1 MVGSCLADGT
11 AKYTQT
17 YRENKP
23 NGCPSSAKAKFL
35 PCCYQKGDWV
45 DTTGCNSMGR
55 KTQKQTTAGNCPES
69 VKTKQ
74 VNCPYVGPW
83 IAIGGC
89 GADGKQY
96 YRRDVVN
103 STASM
108 SKSENCCFIGAWG
121 GWTPSGDC
129 NGSKRT
135 HTRTRAVLNC
145 PSGTA
150 TTENQQRNCNHCEGR
165 WVDGAVR
172 KQFQRR
178 VRGLMSR
185 PATTYYDRFKTYTY
199 KITKPATNGGR
210 ACSHQDGETKEE
222 NIGQCII
229 SVRRSSYIPNC

>member
-1 MVGSCLADGT
+1 
-11 AKYTQT
+11 
-17 YRENKP
+17 
-23 NGCPSSAKAKFL
+23 
-35 PCCYQKGDWV
+35 
-45 DTTGCNSMGR
+45 MGR

-129 NGSKRT
+129 NGSKRP
-135 HTRTRAVLNC
+135 HTRTRAALNC

-150 TTENQQRNCNHCEGR
+150 TTENKQRNCNHCEGK
-165 WVDGAVR
+165 WENTGAVTLTNC
-172 KQFQRR
+172 RR
-178 VRGLMSR
+178 GFRGPGTCTRMQ
-185 PATTYYDRFKTYTY
+185 KVTY
-199 KITKPATNGGR
+199 KITKPVTNGGR
-210 ACSHQDGETKEE
+210 ACPHQDGETKQK
-222 NIGQCII
+222 NLGSCSQGYPLRGRPHC
-229 SVRRSSYIPNC
+229 

>member
-1 MVGSCLADGT
+1 VS
-11 AKYTQT
+11 
-17 YRENKP
+17 
-23 NGCPSSAKAKFL
+23 
-35 PCCYQKGDWV
+35 
-45 DTTGCNSMGR
+45 
-55 KTQKQTTAGNCPES
+55 
-69 VKTKQ
+69 
-74 VNCPYVGPW
+74 CPYVGPW

-150 TTENQQRNCNHCEGR
+150 TTENQQRDCNHCEGK
-165 WVDGAVR
+165 WVDGGVR
-172 KQFQRR
+172 NQYKRTSQSS
-178 VRGLMSR
+178 RG
-185 PATTYYDRFKTYTY
+185 PTVTYYYKIKTSTY

-210 ACSHQDGETKEE
+210 ACPHQDGETKGANVGECRVGGP
-222 NIGQCII
+222 NTMG
-229 SVRRSSYIPNC
+229 IPRC